1 MTAAT
6 QQQAH
11 KLEKP
16 SRPIRFSEFRR
27 DVGPLYVANAV
38 VALIFSASGP
48 LAVILASGQAGNLT
62 EAQLTSWV
70 MAAFAFNGLLTIIM
84 TVVYRMPMAFFW
96 TIPGTVLVGNSL
108 RHLEWAEVLGAFIAV
123 GVLVTLLGLGGVAGR
138 VMKLLPMPI
147 VMAMVAG
154 VFLRFGLGLVDS
166 IQTAPIV
173 AIPMILVFFALSR
186 FTNLGKFMPPVL
198 GALLVGVAAVMISGQ
213 WTPQGPTQFVAQ
225 PVFQTPV
232 FSWRAMVELVVPVAI
247 TVMVVQNGQGIAV
260 LRGAGHNPPVNMS
273 TLVSGIWSLPCAI
286 VGCVSSCLTGPTN
299 ALLVSSGERDRQY
312 TAAISIGILAIVVG
326 IFAPLLV
333 GFMLTMPA
341 AWIAVLGGV
350 AMLKALQG
358 AFVTAF
364 STTCTLGALVTFL
377 VTVADLTIFNIG
389 GAFWGIVGGYAISR
403 FMEASQLKAAQAG

>member
-138 VMKLLPMPI
+138 VMKLAHADRHGDGRRRVPAVRTRP
-147 VMAMVAG
+147 G
-154 VFLRFGLGLVDS
+154 GLYPDRPDCRHPHDPG
-166 IQTAPIV
+166 
-173 AIPMILVFFALSR
+173 
-186 FTNLGKFMPPVL
+186 
-198 GALLVGVAAVMISGQ
+198 
-213 WTPQGPTQFVAQ
+213 
-225 PVFQTPV
+225 
-232 FSWRAMVELVVPVAI
+232 
-247 TVMVVQNGQGIAV
+247 V
-260 LRGAGHNPPVNMS
+260 LRAQQVH
-273 TLVSGIWSLPCAI
+273 
-286 VGCVSSCLTGPTN
+286 
-299 ALLVSSGERDRQY
+299 Q
-312 TAAISIGILAIVVG
+312 
-326 IFAPLLV
+326 
-333 GFMLTMPA
+333 
-341 AWIAVLGGV
+341 
-350 AMLKALQG
+350 
-358 AFVTAF
+358 
-364 STTCTLGALVTFL
+364 
-377 VTVADLTIFNIG
+377 
-389 GAFWGIVGGYAISR
+389 SR
-403 FMEASQLKAAQAG
+403 